1 MMMNDKRT
9 VPLSVGCG
17 LFPFLGR
24 YVKSD
29 SGSAIM
35 CIFFVV
41 SYGRLDEAEQIW
53 RPFRL
58 PCGIGWQYMLRS
70 SGRSYRRKIS
80 RKTKEPSLCLTFV

>member
-9 VPLSVGCG
+9 VPLSV
-17 LFPFLGR
+17 FTWVAASFFFWGR

-35 CIFFVV
+35 CIFFAV

-58 PCGIGWQYMLRS
+58 PCGTG
-70 SGRSYRRKIS
+70 
-80 RKTKEPSLCLTFV
+80 